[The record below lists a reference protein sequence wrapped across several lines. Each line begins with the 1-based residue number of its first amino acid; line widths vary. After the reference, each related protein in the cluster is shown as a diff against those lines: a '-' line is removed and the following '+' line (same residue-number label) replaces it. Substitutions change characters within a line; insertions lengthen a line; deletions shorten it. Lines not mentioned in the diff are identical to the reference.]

1 MWSYT
6 FLYPRLALLLGARDR
21 VRFVFLILDSKG
33 VQVHEKPF
41 TEVDAAF
48 RSARAQKQRVTVVK
62 VVEEGTHVLLG
73 YAGPSARDPEARD
86 RRAPNF
92 AVHRRHRKRDTTE

>member
-6 FLYPRLALLLGARDR
+6 FLYPGLAPLLGARDS
-21 VRFVFLILDSKG
+21 VAPVFLILDSKG
-33 VQVHEKPF
+33 VPTHEKPF

-48 RSARAQKQRVTVVK
+48 RSARAQRQRVTVVK
-62 VVEEGTHVLLG
+62 VEGDGTHVLLG

-92 AVHRRHRKRDTTE
+92 AVPRRHRKRDSAE

>member
-6 FLYPRLALLLGARDR
+6 FLYPALAPLLGARDT
-21 VRFVFLILDSKG
+21 VPPVFLILDSKG
-33 VQVHEKPF
+33 VPVHEKPF

-48 RSARAQKQRVTVVK
+48 RSARAQGQRVTVVK
-62 VVEEGTHVLLG
+62 VIEEGKHVILG

-86 RRAPNF
+86 RRPPNF
-92 AVHRRHRKRDTTE
+92 AVPRRHRKRDSAE